1 MFVHLCSFRS
11 AFRSALL
18 DLITAEHSNL
28 FGKRGRPNGTILGTK
43 RQEVAEWKF
52 ATLDKNRD
60 GDLES
65 AEVRGWWREAV
76 RRVVRPRKC
85 ARDWMSFCDQ
95 DGDNRVTSKEWSS
108 CLGASENSEFP
119 YLKDSSL
126 TSAKTL
132 LQVEC
137 KHC

>member
-1 MFVHLCSFRS
+1 MFVHLCFFRS

-60 GDLES
+60 GDLER

-108 CLGASENSEFP
+108 CLGASENSEF
-119 YLKDSSL
+119 
-126 TSAKTL
+126 T
-132 LQVEC
+132 
-137 KHC
+137 

>member
-1 MFVHLCSFRS
+1 MLVPLRSSRS

-18 DLITAEHSNL
+18 DLISAEHSNL
-28 FGKRGRPNGTILGTK
+28 FGKRGRPNGTLLGTK

-60 GDLES
+60 GDLERS
-65 AEVRGWWREAV
+65 EVRGWWREAV

-95 DGDNRVTSKEWSS
+95 DGDNTVTSKEWSS
-108 CLGASENSEFP
+108 CLGASENSKFP
-119 YLKDSSL
+119 YSLKIA
-126 TSAKTL
+126 AK
-132 LQVEC
+132 
-137 KHC
+137 